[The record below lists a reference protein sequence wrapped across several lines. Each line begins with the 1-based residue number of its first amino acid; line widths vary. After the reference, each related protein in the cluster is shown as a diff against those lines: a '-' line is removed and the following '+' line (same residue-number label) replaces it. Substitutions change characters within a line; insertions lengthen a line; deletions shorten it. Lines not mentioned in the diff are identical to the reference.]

1 MSTERMK
8 TNRSSG
14 LTTCNIDSELWL
26 DYVECELDPSMK
38 GDLKLHL
45 QNCTTCQKNFSEFK
59 TVRTSVQKTSGAQLP
74 SDEFF
79 KTLEGKIM
87 ASLDNQVSENHH
99 MASRAVSR
107 VYAWTHQ
114 YTKSIAAAAA
124 LFLLILG
131 GLYKTM
137 SFKEVNSAQVA
148 QSKLEEQFIVQAAYN
163 DPAAIAEAMIS
174 HQDVEDV
181 VMNATA
187 EKLSR
192 MSERDAA
199 QVLKNMK

>member
-1 MSTERMK
+1 VSTERMK
-8 TNRSSG
+8 TKLKV
-14 LTTCNIDSELWL
+14 LTTCNIDPELWL
-26 DYVECELDPSMK
+26 DYVEGEIDPSMK
-38 GDLKLHL
+38 SDLKLHL

-59 TVRTSVQKTSGAQLP
+59 TVRTGIQKTSDPQIP

-79 KTLEGKIM
+79 KTLELKIM

-99 MASRAVSR
+99 VASVAVSR
-107 VYAWTHQ
+107 VYAYTRQ
-114 YTKSIAAAAA
+114 YTKSIAAVAA

-137 SFKEVNSAQVA
+137 NFKEASSPQVA
-148 QSKLEEQFIVQAAYN
+148 QSKLEEQFIVQAATN
-163 DPAAIAEAMIS
+163 DPEAISEAMIS

-192 MSERDAA
+192 MSDRDAA
-199 QVLKNMK
+199 QALKNMR

>member
-1 MSTERMK
+1 MK
-8 TNRSSG
+8 TKLKV
-14 LTTCNIDSELWL
+14 LTDCNIDPELWL
-26 DYVECELDPSMK
+26 DYVEGELDPSMK
-38 GDLKLHL
+38 SDLKLHL
-45 QNCTTCQKNFSEFK
+45 QSCATCQKNFSEFK
-59 TVRTSVQKTSGAQLP
+59 TVRTVVQKTGDAKLP
-74 SDEFF
+74 SDDFF

-87 ASLDNQVSENHH
+87 GSLEKSSVREVRHVKVASWAH
-99 MASRAVSR
+99 AYTRR
-107 VYAWTHQ
+107 

-137 SFKEVNSAQVA
+137 NFKEANSPQVA